1 MPYTLSEIE
10 RAALHYQ
17 QRAQAIKTALQS
29 ALLTLEAFPTAGD
42 VEPIESYD
50 LTDVVETVREW
61 VANIHPVRVG
71 DRIEERMRADARETA
86 I

>member
-29 ALLTLEAFPTAGD
+29 ALLIAARQRRDITILDIF
-42 VEPIESYD
+42 
-50 LTDVVETVREW
+50 TDYLLST
-61 VANIHPVRVG
+61 
-71 DRIEERMRADARETA
+71 MS
-86 I
+86 

>member
-1 MPYTLSEIE
+1 MSYTPSEIE
-10 RAALHYQ
+10 RAALHHQ
-17 QRAQAIKTALQS
+17 QRAQAIKAALQA
-29 ALLTLEAFPTAGD
+29 ALLTLEAFPTAD
-42 VEPIESYD
+42 EIEPIKSYD

-86 I
+86 